1 MYIAV
6 IVLIIMAA
14 FTIASAA
21 FGIFRVNTSEKH
33 SKVHPVEN
41 KYIPAIGG
49 QIAVAYDYPSSD
61 AINDMIARRDGEG
74 RRPGR
79 HFLRGDGASGSSAS
93 DFGLDAGVQGRPR
106 GGAGGGGPRVRRAV
120 LHPGAGGARL

>member
-1 MYIAV
+1 MDLNTQQKINKYIMYIAV
-6 IVLIIMAA
+6 IVLIIMAV

-61 AINDMIARRDGEG
+61 AINDMIA
-74 RRPGR
+74 
-79 HFLRGDGASGSSAS
+79 
-93 DFGLDAGVQGRPR
+93 QGYEVV
-106 GGAGGGGPRVRRAV
+106 AMVHDDLKDQSIVVYKRVK
-120 LHPGAGGARL
+120 